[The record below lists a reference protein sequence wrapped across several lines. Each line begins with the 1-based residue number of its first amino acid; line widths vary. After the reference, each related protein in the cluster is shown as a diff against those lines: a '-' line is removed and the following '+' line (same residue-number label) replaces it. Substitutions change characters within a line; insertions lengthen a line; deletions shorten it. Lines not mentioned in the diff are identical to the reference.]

1 MVEHQPALPQGCI
14 AFKQIS
20 PNVLQECAVMDDVL
34 KPDEDGMCTGGE
46 FSEKGITSLLRQSAD
61 LLMESNMYESVDK
74 VCSFSLFPAHLF
86 LCQFSSLLF
95 IELES

>member
-74 VCSFSLFPAHLF
+74 VCSFSLFPAHLL
-86 LCQFSSLLF
+86 LCQFFCFLLY
-95 IELES
+95 